1 MSFAALMPFIPAIVT
16 GAGAGMEYAGNKAA
30 AGGSR
35 LAAQRTAVA
44 LQFQASQARQ
54 NAGQEIAASQ
64 RDAAEQQRQIRLMNS
79 RALALAAASGAGA
92 TDPTIVKIISNNA
105 GEGAYRAALSL
116 YKGEER
122 ARAMR
127 MEAAARDFDA
137 SLAVEDGERRAGA
150 YDRAAIG
157 SLFKGAGS
165 LAMRFGYDR
174 PKANDG
180 GAGGTSGADLPVG
193 DTWASDTSASGWGTY

>member
-16 GAGAGMEYAGNKAA
+16 GAGAGMEYAGNKGA

-35 LAAQRTAVA
+35 AAAKRTAVA
-44 LQFQASQARQ
+44 LQFQAAQARQ

-127 MEAAARDFDA
+127 MEAAARDYDA

-180 GAGGTSGADLPVG
+180 GAGWTSGADLPVG
-193 DTWASDTSASGWGTY
+193 DTWTSNDYYSY